1 MINYLFGKFINLKK
15 TSMQQIAIK
24 NILDDRLRKDFQ
36 MNIPANLISQK
47 VSEYI
52 SKIQPE
58 FSMEGFNKGQ
68 VPQEIIRQKYGKSIM
83 AEQSDIII
91 SETISRIVNDNNY
104 KIASYPKIDFKTF
117 EEGKDINLTASFEL
131 FPAIPE
137 LDLSKISLNRYI
149 VEISEE
155 ELDEMAENALKSKVK
170 HTKQDSMYLSNFG
183 DIVVINYNGTIN
195 GASFEGGFGENYS
208 LELGSKT
215 FIDNFEEQLVGKITG
230 QTVSVKVRFPA
241 DYFRPQLSNKDAIFT
256 VQILEILKPEAVKF
270 DNDFIKQT
278 TGHDDLEHLKDQ
290 IYNQTI
296 NNYDLTCRA
305 IFKKELFD
313 YLDSAVAIDLPVG
326 LVNEQTNFLKN
337 IDNTKASASDNQSVE
352 ERLKSLKLSQRMV
365 RCGLI
370 LADIANKN
378 GITVSQEEVNNEIE
392 NLKQMYPDQ
401 VEKINQSL
409 RDQKF
414 NQQITGSILEEKT
427 VNFILDNIN
436 ISDISVTTKQVDR
449 LWFDI
454 TNNN

>member
-1 MINYLFGKFINLKK
+1 ME
-15 TSMQQIAIK
+15 IAIK
-24 NILDDRLRKDFQ
+24 NILDDKLRKDFQ
-36 MNIPANLISQK
+36 MNIPANLINQK
-47 VSEYI
+47 ISEYI

-68 VPQEIIRQKYGKSIM
+68 VPTETIRQKYGKSIM
-83 AEQSDIII
+83 AEQSDILI
-91 SETISRIVNDNNY
+91 SETISKIVNDNNY

-117 EEGKDINLTASFEL
+117 EEDKDINLTASFEV

-137 LDLSKISLNRYI
+137 LDLSKISMNRYI
-149 VEISEE
+149 VEINEE
-155 ELDEMAENALKSKVK
+155 ELDQMTENALKAKVN
-170 HTKQDSMYLSNFG
+170 HTKQDDMYLSNFG
-183 DIVVINYNGTIN
+183 DVVIINYNGTIN

-230 QTVSVKVRFPA
+230 QKVAVNVRFPD
-241 DYFRPQLSNKDAIFT
+241 DYFRPQLSGKQAIFQ
-256 VQILEILKPEAVKF
+256 VEILEILKPDSVKF
-270 DNDFIKQT
+270 DNEFIKQT
-278 TGHDDLEHLKDQ
+278 TGHDDIEHLKDQ

-296 NNYDLTCRA
+296 TNYDLTCRA

-313 YLDSAVAIDLPVG
+313 YLDSAVSVELPVG

-337 IDNTKASASDNQSVE
+337 FNNSKVNNTINQSVE
-352 ERLKSLKLSQRMV
+352 DRLKSLKLSQRMV

-378 GITVSQEEVNNEIE
+378 GITVSQQEIE
-392 NLKQMYPDQ
+392 NEIANIKQMYPDQ
-401 VEKINQSL
+401 VEKINQSIK
-409 RDQKF
+409 DPKF

-436 ISDISVTTKQVDR
+436 ISDISVTTRQVDR

>member
-1 MINYLFGKFINLKK
+1 ME
-15 TSMQQIAIK
+15 IAIK

-36 MNIPANLISQK
+36 MNIPANLINQK
-47 VSEYI
+47 VSDYI
-52 SKIQPE
+52 TKIQPE
-58 FSMEGFNKGQ
+58 FSMDGFNKGQ
-68 VPQEIIRQKYGKSIM
+68 VPLETIRQKYGKSIM
-83 AEQSDIII
+83 AEQSDILI
-91 SETISRIVNDNNY
+91 SETISKIVNDNKY

-117 EEGKDINLTASFEL
+117 EEGKDVSLTASFEI

-137 LDLSKISLNRYI
+137 LDLSKISLNRYV

-155 ELDEMAENALKSKVK
+155 ELDQMAVNTLKAKVN
-170 HTKQDSMYLSNFG
+170 HTKQNDMYLSNFG
-183 DIVVINYNGTIN
+183 DIVVINYNGKID

-215 FIDNFEEQLVGKITG
+215 FIDNFEEQLIGKITG
-230 QTVSVKVRFPA
+230 QKIAVNVRFPE
-241 DYFRPQLSNKDAIFT
+241 DYFRPKLSGKQAIFQ
-256 VQILEILKPEAVKF
+256 VEILEILKPDAIKL
-270 DNDFIKQT
+270 DNEFIKNT
-278 TGHDDLEHLKDQ
+278 TGHNDIENLKDF

-296 NNYDLTCRA
+296 TNYDLTCRA

-313 YLDSAVAIDLPVG
+313 YLDSAVSVDLPVG

-337 IDNTKASASDNQSVE
+337 IENTQASNTQNQSVE
-352 ERLKSLKLSQRMV
+352 ERLQSLKLSQRMV

-378 GITVSQEEVNNEIE
+378 GITVSQEEVNNEIA

-409 RDQKF
+409 KDQKF

-427 VNFILDNIN
+427 VNFILDNVN
-436 ISDISVTTKQVDR
+436 ISDIGVSTKQIDR

-454 TNNN
+454 TNNNK